1 MTMVVESLRPRAG
14 RRFAPSHEL
23 ALLAPAVDAAAA
35 LPGAHRGLLVV
46 QEATGPYGIP
56 DLTAL
61 VGPPALL
68 AERLALDVPALLHQ
82 VDAAVAAVAHPR
94 VGRSSSSLARLLGW
108 PPETVERR
116 LPDLVR
122 VGALQERGPDRY
134 VRPEALRPL
143 GRMYAV
149 ETKVRDWS
157 RALRQV
163 RRYSV
168 WADGY
173 VLVMGELSARPLEL
187 LRVQVASDRGG
198 LVVGGRWVRRPAVQ
212 KLPPARRLWAAEYF
226 VAAVREGYQPSP
238 VP

>member
-1 MTMVVESLRPRAG
+1 
-14 RRFAPSHEL
+14 L
-23 ALLAPAVDAAAA
+23 ALLDPAINATAA

-46 QEATGPYGIP
+46 QEATGPFGIP

-61 VGPPALL
+61 VGPQGVL

-82 VDAAVAAVAHPR
+82 VDAAVAAVAHSR
-94 VGRSSSSLARLLGW
+94 VRRSASSLARLLGW
-108 PPETVERR
+108 PSETVERR
-116 LPDLVR
+116 LPELLR
-122 VGALQERGPDRY
+122 VGALLEVAPDRF

-143 GRMYAV
+143 GRLYAV
-149 ETKVRDWS
+149 EAKVRDWS

-187 LRVQVASDRGG
+187 LSAQVESDRGG
-198 LVVGGRWVRRPAVQ
+198 LVVRGRWIRRPAVQ
-212 KLPPARRLWAAEYF
+212 RLPPAQRLWAAEYL
-226 VAAVREGYQPSP
+226 VAALRQGYQPSP
-238 VP
+238 LP